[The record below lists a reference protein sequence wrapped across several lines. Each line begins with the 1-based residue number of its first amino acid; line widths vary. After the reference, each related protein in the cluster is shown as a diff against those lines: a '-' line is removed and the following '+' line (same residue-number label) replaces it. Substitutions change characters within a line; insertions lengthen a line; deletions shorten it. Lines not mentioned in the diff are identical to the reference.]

1 MKLFESERKVMEVL
15 WREGSITAGQ
25 VAKILNL
32 EIGWNRNTTYTV
44 INKCIRK
51 GYVSRSEGKFIC
63 TPILTKKEVCNEELN
78 ELLEKYYD
86 GQCVK
91 MFDSL
96 VKIST
101 KQEIKKMK
109 KILKNN

>member
-15 WREGSITAGQ
+15 WREGSISAGQ

-32 EIGWNRNTTYTV
+32 ETGWNRNTTYTV

-63 TPILTKKEVCNEELN
+63 TPILTKKEACNEELN

>member
-63 TPILTKKEVCNEELN
+63 TPILTKKEVCNEELD

>member
-15 WREGSITAGQ
+15 WREGSIAARQ

-32 EIGWNRNTTYTV
+32 ETGWNRNTTYTV

-63 TPILTKKEVCNEELN
+63 TPILTKKEACNEELK

>member
-51 GYVSRSEGKFIC
+51 GYVSRSEEKFIC
-63 TPILTKKEVCNEELN
+63 TPILTKKEACNEELN
-78 ELLEKYYD
+78 ELLKKYYD